1 MTDKNTLQK
10 SFEELIRQEKST
22 IYSVCLMYAD
32 NSDEADDMAQ
42 EALVNLWRGFE
53 KFRGDSSPRTWVYRV
68 TLNTCLSFQRKNRRN
83 KHDRI
88 DIDPEILSEDSA
100 IGRQSQMLHE
110 RIKKLG
116 PFDRAIILM
125 WLEDM
130 PYEEIGAIA
139 GISPKAVGMRL
150 VRIRQQLKNQEAES

>member
-1 MTDKNTLQK
+1 
-10 SFEELIRQEKST
+10 
-22 IYSVCLMYAD
+22 
-32 NSDEADDMAQ
+32 
-42 EALVNLWRGFE
+42 
-53 KFRGDSSPRTWVYRV
+53 
-68 TLNTCLSFQRKNRRN
+68 
-83 KHDRI
+83 
-88 DIDPEILSEDSA
+88 
-100 IGRQSQMLHE
+100 MLHE